1 MTLSFRRHVP
11 LHARCR
17 RPRADQGMQRQLL
30 RYFFRQRHHRVFD
43 CAGMHELSTAVGA
56 NVFAFLSS
64 VCGRLF
70 ALCSIAHRRHH
81 RQAAKN
87 IERKTVADE
96 PPHAAAQCLHAAAR
110 VGLPPFCPGVRVGCR
125 AAARARALI
134 PLSRPLCPWHRRL
147 RRLFWQFLHSCLG
160 AASASDCCA
169 PTFRQRWYLDFGAGA
184 LQRWVVSAVVLRCN
198 MLGGKLGLSSW

>member
-1 MTLSFRRHVP
+1 
-11 LHARCR
+11 
-17 RPRADQGMQRQLL
+17 MQRQLL

-64 VCGRLF
+64 VRCRLF

-87 IERKTVADE
+87 FERKAVADE

-110 VGLPPFCPGVRVGCR
+110 VGVPPLCSRVRVGCR
-125 AAARARALI
+125 AAARPRARL
-134 PLSRPLCPWHRRL
+134 PLSRPLCSRHRRL
-147 RRLFWQFLHSCLG
+147 RRLFWQFLHPCFG
-160 AASASDCCA
+160 ATSARDCRA
-169 PTFRQRWYLDFGAGA
+169 LAFRQRWHLDFGAGTM
-184 LQRWVVSAVVLRCN
+184 QRRVVPAAVLCCN
-198 MLGGKLGLSSW
+198 MLGRELGLSSW